1 MDESFLCHSRLE
13 LTDDLENLDTH
24 SSDNPGRIL
33 PAESPE
39 RPTQLANRPLPLPL
53 RSSTV
58 YTVLS
63 PDSGPLEVT
72 SPFQSVEHSLGA
84 VARLYCPAG
93 VYEVIF
99 RYGFWEGKY
108 SDQLEMNFE
117 QLISLAKRWNADGSK
132 TNADSPKK
140 IPILFGRRSW
150 SSNNLESSSMLS
162 WLLV

>member
-39 RPTQLANRPLPLPL
+39 RPTQLASRPLPLPL

-84 VARLYCPAG
+84 VARLYCPACLRFTPSRLAAQNQFQG
-93 VYEVIF
+93 FFSWCRSLLRSIPCGWTPQQVQQLVYSCV
-99 RYGFWEGKY
+99 RCGQVTGK
-108 SDQLEMNFE
+108 L
-117 QLISLAKRWNADGSK
+117 KC
-132 TNADSPKK
+132 
-140 IPILFGRRSW
+140 
-150 SSNNLESSSMLS
+150 
-162 WLLV
+162 